1 VRWEYRPGSTL
12 YVVWSQGRDDFEPA
26 MGGRSVSGDFRQLF
40 NAYPR
45 NTFLVKAS
53 YWLNR

>member
-1 VRWEYRPGSTL
+1 
-12 YVVWSQGRDDFEPA
+12 
-26 MGGRSVSGDFRQLF
+26 MGTRNITGDFRQLF